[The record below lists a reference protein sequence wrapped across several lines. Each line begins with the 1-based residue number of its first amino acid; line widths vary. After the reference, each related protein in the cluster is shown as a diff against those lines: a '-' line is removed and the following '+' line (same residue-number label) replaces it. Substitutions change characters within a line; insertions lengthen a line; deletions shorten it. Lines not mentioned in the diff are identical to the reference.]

1 MVSAK
6 RDVSPDHGYNS
17 STSDSSKREGE
28 RVTRKEGCEARTG
41 MKSND
46 KPVRKPSSPTF
57 QPLEGERVA
66 TKLGPRWGELR
77 LGHAADR
84 ECRVVGRARSSSAAL
99 RPKGVAVCLR
109 SDTTIKPSP
118 LFLEEKDALTNPLSV
133 IFPPFDHH
141 PLRSFHRLLRKGARY
156 ATIECDGH
164 ESDRESD
171 AVTRRLGIVTVSQPY
186 FSR

>member
-1 MVSAK
+1 MTCLLTTGSYTIQAA
-6 RDVSPDHGYNS
+6 RPTRQY
-17 STSDSSKREGE
+17 SKREKRGRKRCEAE
-28 RVTRKEGCEARTG
+28 RIEARTG

-57 QPLEGERVA
+57 QPFEGERVA

-109 SDTTIKPSP
+109 SDTTIKP
-118 LFLEEKDALTNPLSV
+118 
-133 IFPPFDHH
+133 FPPVLSPRKRCSNE
-141 PLRSFHRLLRKGARY
+141 PLLTL
-156 ATIECDGH
+156 
-164 ESDRESD
+164 
-171 AVTRRLGIVTVSQPY
+171 
-186 FSR
+186 

>member
-6 RDVSPDHGYNS
+6 RDVSPDHGELYYTSS
-17 STSDSSKREGE
+17 STDSTILEERE
-28 RVTRKEGCEARTG
+28 TRKERCEAERIEARTG

-57 QPLEGERVA
+57 QPFEGERVA

-109 SDTTIKPSP
+109 SDTTIKP
-118 LFLEEKDALTNPLSV
+118 
-133 IFPPFDHH
+133 FPPR
-141 PLRSFHRLLRKGARY
+141 P
-156 ATIECDGH
+156 
-164 ESDRESD
+164 
-171 AVTRRLGIVTVSQPY
+171 
-186 FSR
+186 FSKKKML